1 MPGRSIIP
9 IEWAG
14 LSILGTLALMDGA
27 HVHGGSLILSYS
39 DRKRII

>member
-9 IEWAG
+9 IEWDR
-14 LSILGTLALMDGA
+14 LSILGTLALIDGA
-27 HVHGGSLILSYS
+27 RVHSGSLILSYP